1 MVKDISETRIPNLL
15 ILFGLIFGIFYRV
28 LCQGERN
35 YLYLLI
41 GILLPVL
48 VFFPL
53 FLFRAMGAGD
63 IKLMAVTG
71 AFFTLGENIKCI
83 IIAILIG
90 GVIAL
95 IKVLFY
101 KELRE
106 RMRYMLAFFGN
117 VFRYAVAG
125 SFYGLPYVDKEDDEE
140 VKHIGIKF
148 SLPILLSTIIVM
160 GGKV

>member
-15 ILFGLIFGIFYRV
+15 ILFGLISGIFYRV
-28 LCQGERN
+28 LCEGERN
-35 YLYLLI
+35 YLY
-41 GILLPVL
+41 ILVGVLFPVL

-71 AFFTLGENIKCI
+71 MFFTIGENLKCI

-90 GVIAL
+90 GIIAL

-106 RMRYMLAFFGN
+106 RLHYMLSFLGN

-125 SFYGLPYVDKEDDEE
+125 NFYGLPYVDKKDKE

-148 SLPILLSTIIVM
+148 SLPILLSAIIVM
-160 GGKV
+160 GGKI